1 MTATR
6 PRIWF
11 ITGASRGFGRAW
23 TRAALKRG
31 DQVAATARDTGTL
44 AGLAAEFGDA
54 ILPVTLDVTDRAAG
68 IAAVQRAHAH
78 FGRLDVV
85 VNNAGYGHFGFIE
98 ELTEAEVRGQIE
110 TNLLGPLWITQAAIP
125 LLRQQGGGH
134 ILQISGFVGVIAFPG
149 LGIYNASKRA
159 LEGLTESL
167 AQEVAGF
174 GITITLIEPGG
185 FATDWAGASMD
196 VQGIPEEYQATVGA
210 VAGLVR
216 GGAPAGDPDRAA
228 QILVRVAKSTG
239 LPSHLLLGAGAA
251 QMALDYSHEQ
261 LDEATAWQAVSA
273 SADFGAKYPIDLP
286 GDAA

>member
-6 PRIWF
+6 PKTWF
-11 ITGASRGFGRAW
+11 ITGASLGFGRAW

-44 AGLAAEFGDA
+44 TDLATKFGDA
-54 ILPVTLDVTDRAAG
+54 ILPITLDVTDRAAG

-85 VNNAGYGHFGFIE
+85 VNNTGYGHFGFIE

-134 ILQISGFVGVIAFPG
+134 ILQISSFAGVIAFPG
-149 LGIYNASKRA
+149 LGIYNASKWA

-167 AQEVAGF
+167 AQEIAGF
-174 GITITLIEPGG
+174 GITTTLIEPGG
-185 FATDWAGASMD
+185 FATDWAGSSATRSEPDPLYQPFRDAAEQAYASMRLPVVED
-196 VQGIPEEYQATVGA
+196 SVAAIYAA
-210 VAGLVR
+210 VDAGQP
-216 GGAPAGDPDRAA
+216 PAR
-228 QILVRVAKSTG
+228 
-239 LPSHLLLGAGAA
+239 LLLTSFAADAVHGAYDDR
-251 QMALDYSHEQ
+251 LR
-261 LDEATAWQAVSA
+261 TWQEWEHISRP
-273 SADFGAKYPIDLP
+273 ADPA
-286 GDAA
+286 

>member
-6 PRIWF
+6 PKTWF
-11 ITGASRGFGRAW
+11 ITGASLGFGRAW

-44 AGLAAEFGDA
+44 TDLATKFGDA
-54 ILPVTLDVTDRAAG
+54 ILPITLDVTDRAAG

-85 VNNAGYGHFGFIE
+85 VNNTGYGHFGFIE

-134 ILQISGFVGVIAFPG
+134 ILQISSFAGVIAFPG
-149 LGIYNASKRA
+149 LGIYNASKQA

-185 FATDWAGASMD
+185 FATDWAGSSATRSEPDPLYQPFRDSAEQAYASMRLPVAD
-196 VQGIPEEYQATVGA
+196 DSVTAIFAA
-210 VAGLVR
+210 VDAGQP
-216 GGAPAGDPDRAA
+216 PAR
-228 QILVRVAKSTG
+228 
-239 LPSHLLLGAGAA
+239 LLLTSFAA
-251 QMALDYSHEQ
+251 D
-261 LDEATAWQAVSA
+261 AVHA
-273 SADFGAKYPIDLP
+273 AYDDRLRTWREWGTYLP
-286 GDAA
+286 LGRPCLT

>member
-6 PRIWF
+6 LKTWF
-11 ITGASRGFGRAW
+11 ITGASRGFGCAW

-44 AGLAAEFGDA
+44 TGLAAEFGDA
-54 ILPVTLDVTDRAAG
+54 ILPITLDVTDRAAG

-125 LLRQQGGGH
+125 LLRQQRGGH
-134 ILQISGFVGVIAFPG
+134 ILQISSFAGVIAFPG

-159 LEGLTESL
+159 LEELTESL

-185 FATDWAGASMD
+185 FATDSAGSSAIRSEPDPLYQPFRDAAEQAYASMRLP
-196 VQGIPEEYQATVGA
+196 VAEGSVTAILAA
-210 VAGLVR
+210 VDAGQP
-216 GGAPAGDPDRAA
+216 PAR
-228 QILVRVAKSTG
+228 
-239 LPSHLLLGAGAA
+239 LLLTSFAA
-251 QMALDYSHEQ
+251 D
-261 LDEATAWQAVSA
+261 AVHA
-273 SADFGAKYPIDLP
+273 AYGGRLRTWRERGTHLP
-286 GDAA
+286 LGRPCLT

>member
-6 PRIWF
+6 LKTWF
-11 ITGASRGFGRAW
+11 ITGASRGFGCAW

-31 DQVAATARDTGTL
+31 DQVAATARDTGALT
-44 AGLAAEFGDA
+44 GLAAEFGDA
-54 ILPVTLDVTDRAAG
+54 ILPITLDVTDRAAG
-68 IAAVQRAHAH
+68 IAAVQRAQAH

-134 ILQISGFVGVIAFPG
+134 ILQISSFAGVIAFPG

-185 FATDWAGASMD
+185 FATDWAGSSATRSEPDPLYQPFRDAAEQAYASMRLPVAED
-196 VQGIPEEYQATVGA
+196 SATAIFAA
-210 VAGLVR
+210 VDAGQP
-216 GGAPAGDPDRAA
+216 PAR
-228 QILVRVAKSTG
+228 
-239 LPSHLLLGAGAA
+239 LLLTSFAADAGHAA
-251 QMALDYSHEQ
+251 YHDRLRTWHEWG
-261 LDEATAWQAVSA
+261 T
-273 SADFGAKYPIDLP
+273 YLP
-286 GDAA
+286 LGRPA

>member
-6 PRIWF
+6 LKTWF
-11 ITGASRGFGRAW
+11 ITGASRGFGCAW

-31 DQVAATARDTGTL
+31 DHVAATARDTGTL
-44 AGLAAEFGDA
+44 IGLAAEFGDA
-54 ILPVTLDVTDRAAG
+54 ILPITLDVTDRAAG

-134 ILQISGFVGVIAFPG
+134 ILQISGFAGVIAFPG
-149 LGIYNASKRA
+149 LGIYNASKWA

-185 FATDWAGASMD
+185 FATDWADSAATRPEPDPLYQPFRDAAEQAYGSMRLPVAED
-196 VQGIPEEYQATVGA
+196 SVTAIFAA
-210 VAGLVR
+210 VDAGQP
-216 GGAPAGDPDRAA
+216 PAR
-228 QILVRVAKSTG
+228 
-239 LPSHLLLGAGAA
+239 LLLTRFAA
-251 QMALDYSHEQ
+251 D
-261 LDEATAWQAVSA
+261 AVPA
-273 SADFGAKYPIDLP
+273 AYHDRLRTRREWGTYLP
-286 GDAA
+286 LGGPCLT